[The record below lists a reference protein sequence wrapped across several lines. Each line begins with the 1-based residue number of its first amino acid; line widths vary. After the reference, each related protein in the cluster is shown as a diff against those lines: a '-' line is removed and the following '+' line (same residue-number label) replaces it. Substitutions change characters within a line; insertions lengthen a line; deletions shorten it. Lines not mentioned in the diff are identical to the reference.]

1 MIDGRPLCYL
11 SYYFSNAYSVPIC
24 AVVLC
29 AIRLSRAVH
38 SPQSKRD

>member
-1 MIDGRPLCYL
+1 MLEVVLLQI
-11 SYYFSNAYSVPIC
+11 AYSVPIC